1 MVLGMLLA
9 LFAATLARG
18 DASLQKRPGDA
29 SVVGRLAAYH
39 SESGGADI
47 GAVPAQSDA
56 LDHLGQVLLAQVIVR
71 VSEASLGA
79 QSLSASRAAASTPAS
94 RSGCLGECP
103 AAAWHNS

>member
-29 SVVGRLAAYH
+29 SVVGRLAADH

-79 QSLSASRAAASTPAS
+79 VAERIEGGSQHTSVAFRVP
-94 RSGCLGECP
+94 G
-103 AAAWHNS
+103 